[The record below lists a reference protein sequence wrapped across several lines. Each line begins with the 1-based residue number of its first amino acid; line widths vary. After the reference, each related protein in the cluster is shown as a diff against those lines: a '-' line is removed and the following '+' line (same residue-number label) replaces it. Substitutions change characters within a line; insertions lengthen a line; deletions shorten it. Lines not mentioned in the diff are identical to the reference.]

1 MAKSNRVLRSS
12 SATANH
18 DDRGR
23 VPFSSS
29 YDPVNSHNRASSP
42 HTNSSKLRTAPSF
55 SLTTKPPSLAKSHPP
70 SGTLAPTPPVS
81 DAAPPSRAR
90 TCSLPPRGYLRTHQL
105 KKIQSRASARTL
117 DQPTFLEQQLYPLT
131 GSSDLFRPFRILQE
145 GGSVYICYIV
155 TALLALFF
163 GVTLIERIVLTVT
176 YSSALWNLPI
186 AVAPFFRILTPLI
199 LRVLVMPIA
208 FGILAVP
215 VRILEI
221 NGSLDLTSLIEAT
234 PLAVKRCCS
243 TSWLIALKLLRRLIV
258 VVLFIES
265 VELLA
270 QTEPAFSGLSLVTV
284 TGAVAYL
291 IYRATLLCAPLLA
304 IVANYGRRY
313 AIQQVAVILQ
323 PVAKKIRVS
332 ILCFCVGWFSAHLFL
347 RSSLPFLGLTAA
359 STVFWIN
366 AAAWSWYGITYI
378 SSVVL
383 NYCALYEQDVTGT
396 NCSV

>member
-29 YDPVNSHNRASSP
+29 YDPVNSHNRASSL
-42 HTNSSKLRTAPSF
+42 HTNSAKLRTAPSL

-70 SGTLAPTPPVS
+70 PGTLAPTPPVS
-81 DAAPPSRAR
+81 DSAPPYQSR
-90 TCSLPPRGYLRTHQL
+90 TCSLPPRGYLRTYQL
-105 KKIQSRASARTL
+105 KKIQARPSEAPF
-117 DQPTFLEQQLYPLT
+117 DKPAFLEQQLDPTT
-131 GSSDLFRPFRILQE
+131 GSSDLLLPFRIAQE

-163 GVTLIERIVLTVT
+163 GVTLFERIVLTVM

-208 FGILAVP
+208 FGILAAP
-215 VRILEI
+215 IRILET
-221 NGSLDLTSLIEAT
+221 NGSFDLISLIEAT

-243 TSWLIALKLLRRLIV
+243 TSWLVALKLLRRLIV
-258 VVLFIES
+258 VVLIIES

-291 IYRATLLCAPLLA
+291 IYRATLLCAPLLS
-304 IVANYGRRY
+304 IVGNYGRRY
-313 AIQQVAVILQ
+313 AMQQVAVILQ
-323 PVAKKIRVS
+323 PIAQSIRVS
-332 ILCFCVGWFSAHLFL
+332 ILCLCVGWFSAHLVL
-347 RSSLPFLGLTAA
+347 RSFLPFLGNTAA
-359 STVFWIN
+359 STIFWIN
-366 AAAWSWYGITYI
+366 AAAWSWYGITYL

-383 NYCALYEQDVTGT
+383 NYCALYEQDVSGA
-396 NCSV
+396 NGSV

>member
-18 DDRGR
+18 DDRGG

-29 YDPVNSHNRASSP
+29 YDLVNSHNRASAP
-42 HTNSSKLRTAPSF
+42 HTNSAKFRTAPSL
-55 SLTTKPPSLAKSHPP
+55 SLTTKPPSLAKAHPP
-70 SGTLAPTPPVS
+70 SVTLAPTPPVS
-81 DAAPPSRAR
+81 DSAPPSQTR
-90 TCSLPPRGYLRTHQL
+90 TCSLPPRGYLRTYQL
-105 KKIQSRASARTL
+105 KKIQSRSSAAPSGSPPL
-117 DQPTFLEQQLYPLT
+117 LEQQHEPST
-131 GSSDLFRPFRILQE
+131 GCIDLLLPFRIAQE
-145 GGSVYICYIV
+145 GGLVYFCYIV
-155 TALLALFF
+155 TAILVLFF
-163 GVTLIERIVLTVT
+163 AVTLFERIVLTVM
-176 YSSALWNLPI
+176 YSSILWNLPI
-186 AVAPFFRILTPLI
+186 AIAPFFRILTPLI
-199 LRVLVMPIA
+199 LRMLVMLTA

-215 VRILEI
+215 VRILET
-221 NGSLDLTSLIEAT
+221 NGSLDLISLIEAT

-243 TSWLIALKLLRRLIV
+243 TSWLVALKLLRRLIV
-258 VVLFIES
+258 VMLIIES

-304 IVANYGRRY
+304 IVGNYGRRY
-313 AIQQVAVILQ
+313 AMQQVAVILQ

-332 ILCFCVGWFSAHLFL
+332 IFCLCVGWFSAHLFL
-347 RSSLPFLGLTAA
+347 RSFLPFLGLTAA

-383 NYCALYEQDVTGT
+383 NYCALYEQEVIGA
-396 NCSV
+396 NGSV